1 LHTVAVASGVT
12 TAKLTTTPAG
22 DGTGR
27 PHEDSVMREE
37 RSMTARRMLAGLGLL
52 LAACTT
58 AACAQVVSGTG
69 SAAPGI
75 QGQVTASPSGSPTS
89 SDDPSSS
96 PSPSASSSS
105 DSGGDDN
112 GSGGNDGGGGND
124 TSAVCQALDKSAVE
138 SAVGSSVSFGRS
150 SSSGCQ
156 IEAEDGRSMI
166 VAVFDYL
173 KLSEYKK
180 PDTTDLTV
188 AGHPAVKTPTTIIYV
203 ARSTNP
209 DAAGIVAA
217 YYAGLRDGGDAVAT
231 KVLEQVVPKFPK

>member
-1 LHTVAVASGVT
+1 
-12 TAKLTTTPAG
+12 
-22 DGTGR
+22 
-27 PHEDSVMREE
+27 
-37 RSMTARRMLAGLGLL
+37 MTARRMLAGLGLL

-69 SAAPGI
+69 SVAPDV

-89 SDDPSSS
+89 SDDPSASS
-96 PSPSASSSS
+96 SPSASASSS

-112 GSGGNDGGGGND
+112 GGGGD

-138 SAVGSSVSFGRS
+138 SAFGSSVSFGRS

-156 IEAEDGRSMI
+156 IEAQDGRSMI
-166 VAVFDYL
+166 IAVFDYL

-188 AGHPAVKTPTTIIYV
+188 ADHPAVKTPTTIIYV

-209 DAAGIVAA
+209 DAPGIIAA
-217 YYAGLRDGGDAVAT
+217 YFAGLRDGGDAIAT
-231 KVLEQVVPKFPK
+231 KILEQVVPKFPK

>member
-1 LHTVAVASGVT
+1 
-12 TAKLTTTPAG
+12 
-22 DGTGR
+22 
-27 PHEDSVMREE
+27 
-37 RSMTARRMLAGLGLL
+37 MTARRMLAGLGLL

-69 SAAPGI
+69 SAAPDV

-89 SDDPSSS
+89 DNSSSSS
-96 PSPSASSSS
+96 PSTSASSS
-105 DSGGDDN
+105 DDGGDN
-112 GSGGNDGGGGND
+112 GGGGND
-124 TSAVCQALDKSAVE
+124 TSPVCQALDKSAVE
-138 SAVGSSVSFGRS
+138 SAFGSSVSFGRS

-180 PDTTDLTV
+180 PDTTELTV

-203 ARSTNP
+203 ARGTNP

-217 YYAGLRDGGDAVAT
+217 YFAGLRDGGDTIAT
-231 KVLEQVVPKFPK
+231 KILEQVVPKFPK

>member
-1 LHTVAVASGVT
+1 
-12 TAKLTTTPAG
+12 
-22 DGTGR
+22 
-27 PHEDSVMREE
+27 
-37 RSMTARRMLAGLGLL
+37 MTARRLLAGLGLL

-69 SAAPGI
+69 SAAPDI

-89 SDDPSSS
+89 SDDSSSSS
-96 PSPSASSSS
+96 PSASASSSS

-112 GSGGNDGGGGND
+112 GGGGDD
-124 TSAVCQALDKSAVE
+124 TSPVCQALDKSAVE
-138 SAVGSSVSFGRS
+138 SAFGSSVSFGRS
-150 SSSGCQ
+150 SSSGCK

-188 AGHPAVKTPTTIIYV
+188 AGHPAVKTSTTIIYV
-203 ARSTNP
+203 ARSSNP
-209 DAAGIVAA
+209 DAAGLVAA
-217 YYAGLRDGGDAVAT
+217 YYAGLRDGGDVIAT
-231 KVLEQVVPKFPK
+231 KILEQVVPKFPK

>member
-1 LHTVAVASGVT
+1 
-12 TAKLTTTPAG
+12 
-22 DGTGR
+22 
-27 PHEDSVMREE
+27 
-37 RSMTARRMLAGLGLL
+37 MTARRLLAGLGLL

-96 PSPSASSSS
+96 SSPSPSASSSS
-105 DSGGDDN
+105 DDGGDDN
-112 GSGGNDGGGGND
+112 GSGGDNGGGGDD
-124 TSAVCQALDKSAVE
+124 TSPVCQALDKSAVE
-138 SAVGSSVSFGRS
+138 GAFGSSVSFGRS

-156 IEAEDGRSMI
+156 IEAQDGRSMI

-217 YYAGLRDGGDAVAT
+217 YFAGLRDGGDAVAT
-231 KVLEQVVPKFPK
+231 KILEQVVPKFPK

>member
-1 LHTVAVASGVT
+1 
-12 TAKLTTTPAG
+12 
-22 DGTGR
+22 
-27 PHEDSVMREE
+27 
-37 RSMTARRMLAGLGLL
+37 MTARRMLAGLGLL
-52 LAACTT
+52 LAASTT

-96 PSPSASSSS
+96 SPSPSASSSS
-105 DSGGDDN
+105 DDGDDDN
-112 GSGGNDGGGGND
+112 GSGGNNGGGGGD

-138 SAVGSSVSFGRS
+138 SAFGSSVSFGRS

-156 IEAEDGRSMI
+156 IEAQDGRSMI

-217 YYAGLRDGGDAVAT
+217 YFAGLRDGGDAVAT
-231 KVLEQVVPKFPK
+231 KILEQVVPKFPK

>member
-1 LHTVAVASGVT
+1 
-12 TAKLTTTPAG
+12 
-22 DGTGR
+22 
-27 PHEDSVMREE
+27 
-37 RSMTARRMLAGLGLL
+37 MTARRVLAGLGLL

-69 SAAPGI
+69 SAAPDI

-89 SDDPSSS
+89 PGDSPSS
-96 PSPSASSSS
+96 PASPSAASSS

-112 GSGGNDGGGGND
+112 GGGGDD
-124 TSAVCQALDKSAVE
+124 TSPVCQALDKSAVE
-138 SAVGSSVSFGRS
+138 SAFGTSVSFGRS

-156 IEAEDGRSMI
+156 IEAADGRSMI

-173 KLSEYKK
+173 KLSDYKK

-203 ARSTNP
+203 ARGTDP
-209 DAAGIVAA
+209 ATPGLIAA
-217 YYAGLRDGGDAVAT
+217 YFAGLRDGGDVIAT
-231 KVLEQVVPKFPK
+231 KILEQVVPKFPK